1 MRILHTADWHL
12 GKNLEGFSRL
22 EEQELFLKDFV
33 KLVQEQDVDLVI
45 IAGDVY
51 DSSNPPAKAENMF
64 YETLKQLSNKGKRMT
79 LVISGNHDSPE
90 RLVAARPLAAEH
102 GIVMVATPKSV
113 VEPGK
118 YGENTVINSGEGFLE
133 IEIKGERAVIL
144 AVPYPSE
151 KRLNEVFY
159 SATAEEEEN
168 VESYN
173 DKIRKLFSKLGK
185 NFREDTI
192 NIVVSHLFVNGASE
206 AGSERSIQL
215 GGSYII
221 DSSCFPENAQYVA
234 LGHIHKSFVVPNTK
248 QMVRYSGAP
257 LQYSK
262 NEINFE
268 KGCYIVDVKP
278 KEAAQV
284 QQLKFKIYKPIE
296 VWKCE
301 NIEAAIDKCRDNGD
315 KDCWVYLEVTTDR
328 YISEEEIKK
337 MRSFKKDIL
346 EIVPKLTALEE
357 TDSELSSLKDK
368 SFKDIF
374 KEFYIKT
381 RGAAPEEEVVDL
393 LLSIVEEE
401 GEVNEAN

>member
-22 EEQELFLKDFV
+22 EEQELFLQDFV
-33 KLVQEQDVDLVI
+33 NLVQEQKADLII

-64 YETLKQLSNKGKRMT
+64 YETLKKISDKGRRMT

-102 GIVMVATPKSV
+102 GIVMVAAPKTV
-113 VEPGK
+113 VETGK
-118 YGENTVINSGEGFLE
+118 YGENEVINSGEGF
-133 IEIKGERAVIL
+133 IEIDIRGERAVIL
-144 AVPYPSE
+144 TVPYPSE

-159 SATAEEEEN
+159 KAEAEEEEN
-168 VESYN
+168 AESYN
-173 DKIRKLFSKLGK
+173 DKIRKLFDNLEK

-192 NIVVSHLFVNGASE
+192 NIAVSHLFVMGASE

-221 DSSCFPENAQYVA
+221 DSSCFPEKAQYVA
-234 LGHIHKSFVVPNTK
+234 LGHIHKPLIVPNTRQK
-248 QMVRYSGAP
+248 IRYAGAP

-262 NEINFE
+262 KEINFE
-268 KGCYIVDVKP
+268 KGCYIIDLVP
-278 KEAAQV
+278 HEEAKV
-284 QQLKFKIYKPIE
+284 QQLKFKNYKPIE

-301 NIEAAIDKCRDNGD
+301 SIEAAINKCQENADKN
-315 KDCWVYLEVTTDR
+315 CWVYLEVTTDR

-346 EIVPKLTALEE
+346 EIMPKLKALENSNS
-357 TDSELSSLKDK
+357 DLSNFKDK
-368 SFKDIF
+368 SFEDIF
-374 KEFYIKT
+374 KEFYIKV
-381 RGAAPEEEVVDL
+381 RGTEADAEVVEL
-393 LLSIVEEE
+393 LLSIV
-401 GEVNEAN
+401 GETETD